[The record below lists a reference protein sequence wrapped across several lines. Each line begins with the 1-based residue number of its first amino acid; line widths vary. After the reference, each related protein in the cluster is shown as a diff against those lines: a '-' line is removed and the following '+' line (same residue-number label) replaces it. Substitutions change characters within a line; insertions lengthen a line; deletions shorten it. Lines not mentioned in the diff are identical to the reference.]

1 MQVQYTKD
9 DIMRK
14 VKSLLANAQD
24 HKGKNEH
31 LAAAFAVKAQQLM
44 QQWNI
49 QENELHAESSLVG
62 FVEYT
67 FKSNRKWQKYLLGC
81 ICKTNFCQLVWHRK
95 GTLAWIFGTE
105 ANIGFCLELFEYLL
119 KEVTPLAG
127 PSYTLYL
134 AIPRWRGKKVLS
146 RQEYSTNFYTGCADM
161 IGVRLYEQFE
171 AAQGLADQKRTQED
185 AEVDQVVGLIE
196 APDPSKMRALVVVQ
210 DKAVSDKVAEIF
222 PSARAQK
229 KYFDNDDRSRK
240 AGYVDGLRAGEQV
253 AINKLVN

>member
-1 MQVQYTKD
+1 MQAQYTKD

-14 VKSLLANAQD
+14 VKALLANAQD

-49 QENELHAESSLVG
+49 QENELHTENSSVG

-67 FKSNRKWQKYLLGC
+67 FKSNRKWQKQLLNS
-81 ICKTNFCQLVWHRK
+81 ICSTNFCKMVWGRR

-105 ANIGFCLELFEYLL
+105 INIQFCLELFEYLL
-119 KEVTPLAG
+119 KEITPLAEG
-127 PSYTLYL
+127 AFWAYL
-134 AIPRWRGKKVLS
+134 GRIRELTTT
-146 RQEYSTNFYTGCADM
+146 RQAYNTNFYTGCADM
-161 IGVRLYEQFE
+161 ISVRLYDQFQ
-171 AAQGLADQKRTQED
+171 AAQGLSEQKRTEED
-185 AEVDQVVGLIE
+185 TEVDQVVGLID

-210 DKAVSDKVAEIF
+210 DKAVSEKLNEVFPEIKGE
-222 PSARAQK
+222 RN
-229 KYFDNDDRSRK
+229 YFDSKQRSKR
-240 AGYVDGLRAGEQV
+240 AGYADGVRAGQQV